1 MKKPIIIMTDS
12 NSGIRQSEAEALGI
26 FVVPMPFTIDD
37 EEYFEDI
44 SISQDEFYNFLEKDA
59 NVSTS
64 QPSEAYLE
72 DTWNTL
78 LKSYEEI
85 VYIPMSSGLSAT
97 CENAK
102 NYAKNFN
109 DKVFVVDNKRIS
121 CNMKESVFEAIA
133 LAGQGKTGK
142 QIKAYLERTSN
153 LFSVYIMVGTL
164 KYLKKGGRISPAAA
178 AIGNA
183 LNLKPILETTGAS
196 FEKVAMVLSLAQAKK
211 KMLAKVKTDIE
222 GRFKAEYEA
231 GTMTV
236 SVAHTQ
242 NLAEAEKFKTEIIKT
257 FPKLVFRWI
266 DPLSLSVSCHIGA
279 GSLAVTLSNNAFLNQ
294 ETK

>member
-12 NSGIRQSEAEALGI
+12 NSGILQSEAKDLGI
-26 FVVPMPFTIDD
+26 FVVPMPFTIND
-37 EEYFEDI
+37 EEYLEEI
-44 SISQDEFYNFLEKDA
+44 SISQEEFYKHLANNA

-64 QPSEAYLE
+64 QPSQAYLE
-72 DTWNTL
+72 ETWSTL
-78 LKSYEEI
+78 LKDYEEV

-121 CNMKESVFEAIA
+121 CNMKESVLEA
-133 LAGQGKTGK
+133 LSLSKQGRSGK
-142 QIKAYLERTSN
+142 QIKAYLERTSR

-178 AIGNA
+178 AIGTA
-183 LNLKPILETTGAS
+183 LNLKPILTTCGDS
-196 FEKVAMVLSLAQAKK
+196 FEKCAVVLSLAQAKK
-211 KMLAKVKTDIE
+211 KMIQKVKADIE
-222 GRFKAEYEA
+222 GEFKEEYEK

-242 NLAEAEKFKTEIIKT
+242 NFAEAEKFKAEIMKEL
-257 FPKLVFRWI
+257 PNLKFRFV
-266 DPLSLSVSCHIGA
+266 DSLSLSVSCHIGPGA
-279 GSLAVTLSNNAFLNQ
+279 LAVTLGNNAFLD
-294 ETK
+294 EEK